1 MDLGF
6 TPAERAFRAQVGDAF
21 AAPAMRQALAVARS
35 GARDPR
41 PVYRVLG
48 ERGLLA
54 PNWPSELGG
63 RGRPLVEAGC
73 VIEQLTAHDV
83 ADLLWVISVL
93 TVGNLLLTV
102 GPAGRHEKLLTGM
115 ARGERYACVMFTEP
129 GAGSDLAAV
138 TSTGRP
144 CADGLVLAGRKVHGI
159 ATRYADYGLCLVRT
173 GEGGSR
179 YTGLTLVLVPM
190 RAPGVQVTPVS
201 AVGPDD
207 FHEVTMDDVV
217 VPADAVVG
225 PMGGA
230 WPVLEGA
237 LALERCGL
245 DYYAKAAR
253 WYLCASDLA
262 QDAGVRPREDVRI
275 DLSRFAARLRA
286 AGLMA
291 YRQLARIDRGQTDP
305 AGASA
310 AKWFASELAA
320 DIAAWIP
327 ERLGQPDT
335 DPAGQGA
342 PYWEGPGLRM
352 SGGTA
357 EMLLETIAS
366 EALEAPRLA

>member
-63 RGRPLVEAGC
+63 RGRTLVEAGC

-102 GPAGRHEKLLTGM
+102 GPAGRHEKLLT
-115 ARGERYACVMFTEP
+115 
-129 GAGSDLAAV
+129 
-138 TSTGRP
+138 
-144 CADGLVLAGRKVHGI
+144 RKVHGI

-291 YRQLARIDRGQTDP
+291 YRQLARIDRGETDP